1 MFFSHFYVEFLV
13 NHSMGSLQEY
23 LSFFHFFVSKKQKAH
38 FERTSL
44 SSIRG
49 CHCTLSQHGK
59 GVRVDVNTCACFKM
73 RPAALLGIFS
83 TTKKQNHLSLSL
95 SLSLFVCL
103 SVFQSFC
110 LSVRLSFSLSL
121 CVSPSPPS
129 LSPSL
134 CLCLCLSLSNFSKPD
149 LISIQTFT
157 QSPGFRDENCPCVC

>member
-23 LSFFHFFVSKKQKAH
+23 LSFFHFFFSKKQKAH

-95 SLSLFVCL
+95 SLFVCL

-134 CLCLCLSLSNFSKPD
+134 CLCLCLCLSLSPS
-149 LISIQTFT
+149 LIFQNQI
-157 QSPGFRDENCPCVC
+157 